1 MSGIELRPRFKLQT
15 PLQREQ
21 LLEQFK
27 HHLKSNSSGFRG
39 TVRDYHVVINIPQ
52 KDQHYWSPQLDLSI
66 DEIDGKTLVKGVMG
80 PKPAVWTKFMF
91 IYSSLG
97 LVATFGLMVGISQI
111 TLDQS
116 NWGMWVFA
124 LASLGLFVSYFIA
137 QAGKK
142 LGHDQMHDLYN
153 FLLDELNHCV
163 EPIPEF

>member
-15 PLQREQ
+15 PLQRQQ
-21 LLEQFK
+21 LLDQFK
-27 HHLKSNSSGFRG
+27 HHLKNNSSGFHG

-66 DEIDGKTLVKGVMG
+66 DEVDGKTLVKGVMG

-111 TLDQS
+111 TLNQT
-116 NWGMWVFA
+116 NWGMWVFIIA
-124 LASLGLFVSYFIA
+124 AIGLIASYFVA
-137 QAGKK
+137 QTGKK